1 MVNGP
6 GPGAETSV
14 KMLPNNKFPYVSSQE
29 KRKKVQGSEVQGSG
43 FRVQRFKG
51 SEVRIQGSGPEV
63 QG

>member
-29 KRKKVQGSEVQGSG
+29 KRVFLDTAGIHCNKIGCDET
-43 FRVQRFKG
+43 
-51 SEVRIQGSGPEV
+51 
-63 QG
+63 